1 MPCDTIQS
9 STINLGNVGDKA
21 LLLKALEGLGYRG
34 EIDGD
39 TITFASR
46 FGGAGTIYADGR
58 VELTGRATQLDENTI
73 KRAYSTEAV
82 KLAAKKFG
90 WSIKQTAENKFV
102 AQRRF

>member
-1 MPCDTIQS
+1 MPCDTIVS

-21 LLLKALEGLGYRG
+21 LLLRALEGLGYRG

-46 FGGAGTIYADGR
+46 FGGNGTIHADGR
-58 VELTGRATQLDENTI
+58 VELSGRATQLDANTI

-90 WSIKQTAENKFV
+90 WQLRPNGENKFV